1 MENMGDMEN
10 TGELEEEGAVEQEV
24 EKEKKGNWLVAVFC
38 CCLVVL
44 ATYGGLTLVQDGNIG
59 TYTEP
64 PKIEGGGGS
73 DAGDLGHDRRAE
85 RQSDEATGPLLK
97 TGPLQKFSPVGTAF
111 AQSLQTD
118 RANVTPSHVFQA
130 TLDLISEIELLREAM
145 GVNDY
150 PSEAE
155 PQEDRAPVHVYSKS
169 LEVMK
174 KVARFQRRLGMP
186 PGRVGQI
193 PVKQIVPKDVLG
205 SVTGITE
212 QLRRVKKQLVIND
225 KIRPASFEGA
235 KTPSMVYKNL
245 GDASFLLD
253 GLVGRPLTPNDV
265 FANVV
270 EAHDEMELI
279 AAKLKVALAL
289 EPPVIEGRRRP
300 KDVAQQVL
308 RATYKVINLQTRLGM
323 DASGVPNL
331 TLVRVTP
338 AEVYEATNILLAE
351 FVRIKKH
358 LNVTLP
364 RSPRPEPRN
373 KKPNDVFV
381 QVLLMIENL
390 DRLAKAA
397 AKSG

>member
-1 MENMGDMEN
+1 MER
-10 TGELEEEGAVEQEV
+10 
-24 EKEKKGNWLVAVFC
+24 KFSRRIAVFF
-38 CCLVVL
+38 CCLVAL
-44 ATYGGLTLVQDGNIG
+44 ATLVGHVSMRDSSVRSN
-59 TYTEP
+59 TETP
-64 PKIEGGGGS
+64 RMN
-73 DAGDLGHDRRAE
+73 L
-85 RQSDEATGPLLK
+85 
-97 TGPLQKFSPVGTAF
+97 SPVGTAF
-111 AQSLQTD
+111 AQSLPTGRSD
-118 RANVTPSHVFQA
+118 VSPSHVYQA
-130 TLDLISEIELLREAM
+130 TLDMISEIEILREAM
-145 GVNDY
+145 GVADY
-150 PSEAE
+150 PGEAE
-155 PQEDRAPVHVYSKS
+155 PQEDRAPVHVYAKS

-193 PVKQIVPKDVLG
+193 PVKQIIPKDVLG
-205 SVTGITE
+205 SVTAITE
-212 QLRRVKKQLVIND
+212 QLRRVKRQLVIGD
-225 KIRPASFEGA
+225 KIQPASFEGA

-245 GDASFLLD
+245 GDASFLID

-270 EAHDEMELI
+270 EIQDEMELI

-289 EPPVIEGRRRP
+289 EPPIVEGRKRP

-351 FVRIKKH
+351 FVRIKTH

-373 KKPNDVFV
+373 KKPNDVFA
-381 QVLLMIENL
+381 QVLLMIGNL

-397 AKSG
+397 TTAG